1 MNILFFLLPK
11 DKTQY
16 VLDTNTLRQVIE
28 KMDNCGYTSIPI
40 LNTSGNY
47 VATITEGD
55 ILRYVKSKHNLSLK
69 SAEKVNIMKLS
80 IKREVKAINIYA
92 NIEDL
97 IELALEQNFVP
108 IVDDANI
115 FIGIVTRKSIISYFK
130 DRKFK

>member
-1 MNILFFLLPK
+1 M
-11 DKTQY
+11 
-16 VLDTNTLRQVIE
+16 
-28 KMDNCGYTSIPI
+28 
-40 LNTSGNY
+40 
-47 VATITEGD
+47 
-55 ILRYVKSKHNLSLK
+55 SLK